1 MRAGIQCVNEASV
14 TVDNTTLA
22 SIGKGALVLLGVG
35 HGDTAETAQKL
46 WNKIYKL
53 RMFDDAEGKT
63 NLSLGD
69 IQGDVLIVSQFTLYA
84 SCKKGNRPSFTD
96 AAKPDQAHELYEY
109 FVSLARADVKNV
121 GTGKFGAMME
131 VSLTNHGPFTLV
143 LDTNEL

>member
-1 MRAGIQCVNEASV
+1 MRAVIQCVNEASV

-22 SIGKGALVLLGVG
+22 SIGKGALVLLGIG
-35 HGDTAETAQKL
+35 HSDTAETAQKL

-121 GTGKFGAMME
+121 DTGKFGAMME

>member
-1 MRAGIQCVNEASV
+1 MRAVIQCVSEASV
-14 TVDNTTLA
+14 TVENTTLA
-22 SIGKGALVLLGVG
+22 NIGKGALILLGVG
-35 HGDTAETAQKL
+35 PDDTPETAQKL

-69 IQGDVLIVSQFTLYA
+69 IDGDVLIVSQFTLYA

-96 AAKPDQAHELYEY
+96 AAKPDQANELYEH
-109 FVSLARADVKNV
+109 FVSLARADVEKV

-143 LDTNEL
+143 LDTDEL

>member
-1 MRAGIQCVNEASV
+1 MRAVIQCVNEASV

>member
-1 MRAGIQCVNEASV
+1 MRAVIQCVNEASV

-53 RMFDDAEGKT
+53 RMFDDAEDKT